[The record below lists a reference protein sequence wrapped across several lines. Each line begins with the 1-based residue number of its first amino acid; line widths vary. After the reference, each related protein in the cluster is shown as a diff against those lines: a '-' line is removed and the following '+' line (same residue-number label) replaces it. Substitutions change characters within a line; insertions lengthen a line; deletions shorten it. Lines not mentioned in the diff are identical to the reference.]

1 MWEPLGGVSMG
12 GGKGRGGGH
21 GVHLELGD
29 LDAAV
34 VVGEV
39 VAVAPLGVEELRA
52 LDDNLGQVDAR
63 AGVDFLGDDV
73 DAGAEAEDEAGVGAV
88 EHEVAAGQH
97 DLAGGRHGDE
107 GVLGAHVGLVMAS
120 MT

>member
-1 MWEPLGGVSMG
+1 MG
-12 GGKGRGGGH
+12 GGKGGWGKGV
-21 GVHLELGD
+21 VHLELGD
-29 LDAAV
+29 FDAAV

-52 LDDNLGQVDAR
+52 FDDNLGQVDAR

-88 EHEVAAGQH
+88 EHEVAAGEH

-107 GVLGAHVGLVMAS
+107 GVLGAHFLDW
-120 MT
+120 